1 MNKRWQYIPGVLLL
15 ALGSLPLV
23 GQVTIPHTFVA
34 GDKASAAQV
43 NANFDALKDAV
54 EVLQA
59 RVQQLEDELQSGLSQ
74 LEGTLQSGLDQ
85 LESKF
90 QASLHALETDVNSDI
105 EQLTGNLVP
114 RVQQL
119 EEDVQTLAAS
129 DVLGLEG
136 RVALVTD
143 NNGYQTVRF
152 TGVNVQV
159 INGTGQTTANGVG
172 NLIVGYNSARTV
184 GYPGCSDGQYV
195 DSGSCQAAGQVWAF
209 NHKSGSHNLVIG
221 NGNAYS
227 QTGGFVAG
235 FQNSVNRNYATISGG
250 ERNLATGVASSISG
264 GYLNQALS
272 AYGSILGG
280 RNNGTAPNT
289 GGQYSAV
296 VGGENNNTLGNYSVV
311 LGGRDNQVN
320 TAHGIVPSP

>member
-1 MNKRWQYIPGVLLL
+1 MMNKRWQYIPGALLL

-43 NANFDALKDAV
+43 NANFNALKDAV
-54 EVLQA
+54 EALQI
-59 RVQQLEDELQSGLSQ
+59 RVQE
-74 LEGTLQSGLDQ
+74 
-85 LESKF
+85 
-90 QASLHALETDVNSDI
+90 
-105 EQLTGNLVP
+105 
-114 RVQQL
+114 L
-119 EEDVQTLAAS
+119 EEDLQAVAQS

-159 INGTGQTTANGVG
+159 INGSGQTTANGVG
-172 NLIVGYNSARTV
+172 NLIVGYNSGRTV
-184 GYPGCSDGQYV
+184 GNPGCSDGQHVNIV
-195 DSGSCQAAGQVWAF
+195 DCQGAGQLWAV
-209 NHKSGSHNLVIG
+209 NHKSGSHNIVVG
-221 NGNAYS
+221 NSNAYS

-235 FQNSVNRNYATISGG
+235 FQNSINRNYASISGG

-264 GYLNQALS
+264 GFFNQALS

-280 RNNGTAPNT
+280 RNNGTAPGT
-289 GGQYSAV
+289 GGQYSAI
-296 VGGENNNTLGNYSVV
+296 VGGENNNTLSNYSVV
-311 LGGRDNQVN
+311 LGGTGNLAN
-320 TAHGIVPSP
+320 TVHGIVPSP